1 MCIYRSQTSA
11 ELKRTLVSMSEADVK
26 MSFSESESIT
36 LKYPAEINNGN
47 WHYVALILK
56 DGKATLNV
64 DASTTKDPKDFKTVD
79 PL

>member
-1 MCIYRSQTSA
+1 MCVYRSQTSA
-11 ELKRTLVSMSEADVK
+11 EVNRTLVSMSEADVK
-26 MSFSESESIT
+26 ISFSESIT
-36 LKYPAEINNGN
+36 LSYPADINNGN